1 MSIWIDGILQDET
14 LSGASVLIDPTCSPI
29 YTGTVTAND
38 ALCAIA
44 AYVESGVIRIRAVID
59 YVDNTAVPPSEN
71 DGDRFLLDDTGVSNA
86 AWDGGAALDIMQFN
100 GTSGL
105 WESQTPEEGMITYV
119 DVEDQDRRF
128 IDDGVPTWEIAAG
141 GLWKINTEIK
151 TVTPGLNIDTQ
162 GGTIKD
168 LTASQLTLDDDVIIT
183 GGTNAARTIGTAV
196 TGTTYT
202 FALTDKNDYFEF
214 SNATGI
220 AVTLEANSVI
230 AFGVGNEMEGRN
242 SGAGAVVIT
251 PAVGV
256 TINGAT
262 SAVTISSGAFWAL
275 KQITVDSWH
284 FIVSLS
290 SSPTFT
296 DLYVT
301 GKLTV
306 DGLIDPTALVLTPQ
320 ASPPIADNGTV
331 YYNSDGSFKFRQN
344 GSWATS
350 SAFTWSVIT
359 AGQSLVKS
367 NGYFTTGASQLLLPL
382 PTLSAV
388 GDTIEIKANN
398 ANGFKITQGAGQVIT
413 QGNTNTTVGITG
425 FLESTAIGDSV
436 RIVCSVANTQW
447 DAFPIIG
454 VLNGFI

>member
-1 MSIWIDGILQDET
+1 MPSLKISALADGGPVQGTDQIPVYRASDPTKTYRTNISGLLGGLRFKGEITVAADFPT
-14 LSGASVLIDPTCSPI
+14 LASVENGFF
-29 YTGTVTAND
+29 YK
-38 ALCAIA
+38 IA
-44 AYVESGVIRIRAVID
+44 ADVTDNDPLKTNTGQSFKTGDFPAWNGV
-59 YVDNTAVPPSEN
+59 NWT
-71 DGDRFLLDDTGVSNA
+71 
-86 AWDGGAALDIMQFN
+86 DI
-100 GTSGL
+100 SGL
-105 WESQTPEEGMITYV
+105 EVWL
-119 DVEDQDRRF
+119 
-128 IDDGVPTWEIAAG
+128 DDGV
-141 GLWKINTEIK
+141 NVK
-151 TVTPGLNIDTQ
+151 TQNAPRNLDMQ
-162 GGTIKD
+162 GGAIKD
-168 LTASQLTLDDDVIIT
+168 LTNPQLTLDDDVTIT
-183 GGTNAARTIGTAV
+183 GVTNAARTIGSSV

-262 SAVTISSGAFWAL
+262 STVTISSGAFWAL

-382 PTLSAV
+382 PTLSQV